1 MSPPSG
7 RPSTPL
13 PPPPVPPEPL
23 TAPPPLRDR
32 NFALLSWA
40 RAISVLG
47 NAFAR
52 VALAFAV
59 LALPGATPGRLSLVL
74 ACQLLPQVL
83 FVLVGGVIA
92 DRIPRIRLMV
102 VAELTGAAA
111 YGGLAAMSLTG
122 HAPLPALAVLAA
134 AAGTATALFV
144 PAMTA
149 VVPEI
154 VARER
159 LTEANAA
166 LRMGMN
172 VATVLGL
179 SLSGVVVAGAGAG
192 WALALDA
199 LTFLAS
205 AALTAGIRPARAHRR
220 RGGPGLRDLRD
231 GWREFASRQW
241 LWAVVLQYAFV
252 VAAQSA
258 AVGALGPL
266 ASQED
271 SGGVREWSCVVAAQA
286 VGTIAGAGLAGRLRP
301 RRPILVAVLATFPAA
316 LPMAL
321 LGLHAPVWPTAAAA
335 FAAGVAG
342 DVFGVLWATALQRD
356 VPAEALSRVSSYDV
370 FGSLACA
377 PLGTLAAGPLAT
389 AAGPRAGL
397 LCCAAVVVAATAAVL
412 LSPEVR
418 RGGAGASGT
427 SGPG

>member
-1 MSPPSG
+1 MSPSSE
-7 RPSTPL
+7 RPSPPL
-13 PPPPVPPEPL
+13 PPPPVPP
-23 TAPPPLRDR
+23 APVAASPPLRDR
-32 NFALLSWA
+32 NFVLLSWA
-40 RAISVLG
+40 RAVSVLG
-47 NAFAR
+47 NGFAR

-59 LALPGATPGRLSLVL
+59 LALPGSTPGQLSLVL

-102 VAELTGAAA
+102 AAELAGAAA
-111 YGGLAAMSLTG
+111 YGGLAVMSLTG
-122 HAPLPALAVLAA
+122 HAPPAALAVLAA
-134 AAGTATALFV
+134 AAGTATALFM
-144 PAMTA
+144 PAVTA

-172 VATVLGL
+172 VAMVLGL
-179 SLSGVVVAGAGAG
+179 SLSGVVVAGVGAG

-205 AALTAGIRPARAHRR
+205 AGLIAGIRPARAHRR

-231 GWREFASRQW
+231 GWREFAARQW
-241 LWAVVLQYAFV
+241 LWVVVLQYAFV

-258 AVGALGPL
+258 AVGVLGPL
-266 ASQED
+266 ASEES
-271 SGGVREWSCVVAAQA
+271 SGGVREWSYVVAAQA
-286 VGTIAGAGLAGRLRP
+286 LGTIAGAGVAARLRP

-316 LPMAL
+316 LPMVL
-321 LGLHAPVWPTAAAA
+321 LGVHAPVWPTVVAA

-356 VPAEALSRVSSYDV
+356 VPADALSRVSAYDW

-377 PLGTLAAGPLAT
+377 PLGMLAAGPLAA
-389 AAGPRAGL
+389 AAGPRTGL

-412 LSPEVR
+412 LSPQVR
-418 RGGAGASGT
+418 RFSA
-427 SGPG
+427 